1 MTAGIH
7 KALSR
12 EDLKKRKARQ
22 KNLPA
27 FYDRKAAFFSP
38 ILPLDSR
45 KKWYLDNYPGYLQA
59 MPPKLRRRMKIFRRL
74 WFFKNIRLP
83 LRLSFLRWVVIDY
96 LEGKPRKFWG
106 IYQFVGLPGEG
117 KTLSMVAH
125 MERARS
131 DNPALMI
138 ATNFG
143 YVREEAR
150 ISHWLDIVKVS
161 DAARK
166 QKRPCIIAIDEIHI
180 TFDSSDWRKFP
191 AELLALLSF
200 NRKFRVQFLCSS
212 QIYERIPKKIRD
224 IGNYTVICKNIWG
237 ADRLFRNY
245 YFDKD
250 DYEATFSGQKKRAKF
265 IREYVADDHLYLLYD
280 TLKHVDKMTA
290 LANEKDKK
298 QEAFDLL
305 FGSKEAEEDEGP
317 DAQHPA

>member
-1 MTAGIH
+1 MTETS

-12 EDLKKRKARQ
+12 EALKKQKARLRRKAPFYEQ
-22 KNLPA
+22 KALA
-27 FYDRKAAFFSP
+27 FSSGLSP
-38 ILPLDSR
+38 EGK
-45 KKWYLDNYPGYLQA
+45 KKWYLDHYPHWKLDKG
-59 MPPKLRRRMKIFRRL
+59 LRRRMKIFRRL
-74 WFFKNIRLP
+74 WFVKNIRLP
-83 LRLSFLRWVVIDY
+83 LRLSFLRWIFVDY

-125 MERARS
+125 MERALS
-131 DNPALMI
+131 DNPDLLI

-143 YVREEAR
+143 YVREEYR

-161 DAARK
+161 DFARK
-166 QKRPCIIAIDEIHI
+166 QKRPCIVAIDEIHI

-250 DYEATFSGQKKRAKF
+250 DYEATFSGQRKRAKF
-265 IREYVADDHLYLLYD
+265 IREYVADDNLYRLYD

-305 FGSKEAEEDEGP
+305 FGSREAEEGEGP
-317 DAQHPA
+317 DA